1 MQTDPKLLSGPP
13 ILGAIA
19 DLPVTTRGAVSAR
32 ASAKWT
38 PGLGNIHHSEVFASG
53 RDSSGAATALALAMD
68 MLASA
73 ESGPLAE
80 AADQRAVLWVQDRA
94 SVRLTGRPYRP
105 GLPADLRHR
114 IIHVVAEKAE
124 DVLFA
129 LEEGVRCRDLACV
142 IGEVV
147 GNPKAL
153 NFTTSRRLSLAA
165 ERHGVPLWLVRLDAG
180 RDLSS
185 ARMRWEVRAA
195 PSSIP
200 RWNAD
205 APGPPAWHAE
215 LFRSRA
221 HPPGEWILRRDSIGL
236 CALKPTDISP
246 NDISNDITANENDI
260 AADGTPHPVDLARP
274 TVGRSMAA
282 L

>member
-1 MQTDPKLLSGPP
+1 MQTDHRFLSGPP
-13 ILGAIA
+13 SPGAIA
-19 DLPVTTRGAVSAR
+19 ALPATTRGVVSAQ
-32 ASAKWT
+32 ASAQWE
-38 PGLGNIHHSEVFASG
+38 PAAGRVHHSEVFASG

-73 ESGPLAE
+73 EPGPLAE
-80 AADQRAVLWVQDRA
+80 TADQRAILWVQDRA

-124 DVLFA
+124 DLLFA

-142 IGEVV
+142 IGEVT

-153 NFTTSRRLSLAA
+153 NFTASRRLSLAA

-185 ARMRWEVRAA
+185 ARMRWDIRAA
-195 PSSIP
+195 PSLPP

-205 APGPPAWHAE
+205 APGDPAWRAQ
-215 LFRSRA
+215 LFRSRM
-221 HPPGEWILRRDSIGL
+221 HPPGEWILRRDPAGL
-236 CALKPTDISP
+236 SAQKPPEMHHDTLERETTP
-246 NDISNDITANENDI
+246 ENDEKP
-260 AADGTPHPVDLARP
+260 APHPVDLDRP
-274 TVGRSMAA
+274 LAGRQMATV
-282 L
+282 

>member
-1 MQTDPKLLSGPP
+1 MQTDPDSPPGPP
-13 ILGAIA
+13 SSGAIA
-19 DLPVTTRGAVSAR
+19 NLPATTRGAVSTR
-32 ASAKWT
+32 ASAKWV
-38 PGLGNIHHSEVFASG
+38 PGLGGVHHSEVFAAG
-53 RDSSGAATALALAMD
+53 RDSSGAAAALALALD

-73 ESGPLAE
+73 PPDPLAE
-80 AADQRAVLWVQDRA
+80 TTDQRAVLWVQDRA

-153 NFTTSRRLSLAA
+153 NFTASRRLSLAS
-165 ERHGVPLWLVRLDAG
+165 ERHGVPLWLVRLDAA

-185 ARMRWEVRAA
+185 ARMRWDVRAA

-215 LFRSRA
+215 LFRSRT
-221 HPPGEWILRRDSIGL
+221 HPPGQWVLSDEGKGL
-236 CALKPTDISP
+236 TQLQSFE
-246 NDISNDITANENDI
+246 TAPSQDEPI
-260 AADGTPHPVDLARP
+260 QSERVVA
-274 TVGRSMAA
+274 
-282 L
+282 